1 MLGLKDGVNTITFKV
16 VSTLQ
21 GTSRVHGKIYL
32 YDYTTKIVISDVDGT
47 ITKSDVLGH
56 VLPRFGHD
64 WSHPGI
70 AELFTRISANGYQIL
85 YLTARAIGQADT
97 TRAYIT
103 NLRQQD
109 FSLPE
114 GPIIMSPDR
123 LMRSFNREVIQKKPQ
138 VFKIA
143 CL

>member
-1 MLGLKDGVNTITFKV
+1 MKLKDGVNSIVFKV
-16 VSTLQ
+16 VSGFQ
-21 GTSRVHGKIYL
+21 GTSRIYGKIYL
-32 YDYTTKIVISDVDGT
+32 FNHNAKIVISDVDGT

-56 VLPRFGHD
+56 IMPRFGHD

-70 AELFTRISANGYQIL
+70 AELFNRINYNGYHIL

-103 NLRQQD
+103 SLRQGEY
-109 FSLPE
+109 SLPE

-123 LMRSFNREVIQKKPQ
+123 LMRSFNREVI
-138 VFKIA
+138 
-143 CL
+143 